1 MHLQL
6 AKIAVDVHS
15 CSFHFIC
22 HTFRPFVKHIQSTS
36 KMQSSPRGLL
46 LHTCIAFPLQIWN

>member
-36 KMQSSPRGLL
+36 NMQSSP
-46 LHTCIAFPLQIWN
+46 